1 MKKLVLLFIC
11 MFVMMSVFAQT
22 DFQNLTLE
30 KAFEKAKAEDKYV
43 FVDCYTSWCGPCKM
57 MSEKILPLKEVG
69 EFMNERFVSVKFD
82 MEKGE
87 GRDIA
92 KKFRVTSYPTFL
104 VLKTDGSLLH
114 RVIGGTRTGEEFI
127 KKVEEGLNEN
137 SASNLE
143 AQYVAGNRNMDFL
156 MKYIEALVKARDVEK
171 AKGIAREVLV
181 SLDDEEKCSE
191 PYWFIYENR
200 ELSPVGSGN
209 MVYLLKHVEKFRQ
222 GVGVE
227 KVDAAVAGLFETQ
240 LEDIL
245 RGRNRNATLAD
256 VEGAEKLLESYHL
269 TGQEH
274 LNGYIALIKAMMAE
288 NTDETLRLCQEI
300 YPKLSD
306 EKISYLYFNPITT
319 LGDKWDKN
327 QKKELVALTKQL
339 ADQVEMSQLK
349 HSLTSFA
356 NVGISMLDQMKK
368 K

>member
-1 MKKLVLLFIC
+1 M
-11 MFVMMSVFAQT
+11 
-22 DFQNLTLE
+22 
-30 KAFEKAKAEDKYV
+30 
-43 FVDCYTSWCGPCKM
+43 
-57 MSEKILPLKEVG
+57 
-69 EFMNERFVSVKFD
+69 
-82 MEKGE
+82 
-87 GRDIA
+87 
-92 KKFRVTSYPTFL
+92 
-104 VLKTDGSLLH
+104 
-114 RVIGGTRTGEEFI
+114 
-127 KKVEEGLNEN
+127 
-137 SASNLE
+137 
-143 AQYVAGNRNMDFL
+143 
-156 MKYIEALVKARDVEK
+156 
-171 AKGIAREVLV
+171 
-181 SLDDEEKCSE
+181 
-191 PYWFIYENR
+191 
-200 ELSPVGSGN
+200 
-209 MVYLLKHVEKFRQ
+209 KHVEKFRQ

-227 KVDAAVAGLFETQ
+227 KVDAAVARLFETQ